1 MCLQFIVGLF
11 SDAISIMVFSFL
23 GFIAL
28 IYLIGIIISLFVGI
42 VVWFALILM
51 NPMLYGFI
59 LALVIGGVLLLLK

>member
-28 IYLIGIIISLFVGI
+28 IYLIGLIISLFVGI
-42 VVWFALILM
+42 VVWLVLNPFTGIFLIV
-51 NPMLYGFI
+51 
-59 LALVIGGVLLLLK
+59 ALLLGGCILFNR